1 MEINNEIFNQIVEF
15 TGLPK
20 EEIANELSE
29 ILASYGLN
37 PATVTMEQ
45 LRDAMSEYLQDVL
58 LEVKNQISSAVDGN
72 R

>member
-20 EEIANELSE
+20 EEIAGELTY
-29 ILASYGLN
+29 ILSSYGLN

-45 LRDAMSEYLQDVL
+45 LRDAMTNYLQDVL
-58 LEVKNQISSAVDGN
+58 LEVKNQISGAVDSN
-72 R
+72 S

>member
-20 EEIANELSE
+20 EEIANELAE
-29 ILASYGLN
+29 ILSGYGLN
-37 PATVTMEQ
+37 PATVTMDQ
-45 LRDAMSEYLQDVL
+45 LRDAMTDYLQDVL
-58 LEVKNQISSAVDGN
+58 LEVKNQISGSVDSN

>member
-20 EEIANELSE
+20 EEIANELTD
-29 ILASYGLN
+29 ILGSYGLN

-45 LRDAMSEYLQDVL
+45 LRDAMTNYLQDVL
-58 LEVKNQISSAVDGN
+58 LEVKNQISSAVDSN
-72 R
+72 S